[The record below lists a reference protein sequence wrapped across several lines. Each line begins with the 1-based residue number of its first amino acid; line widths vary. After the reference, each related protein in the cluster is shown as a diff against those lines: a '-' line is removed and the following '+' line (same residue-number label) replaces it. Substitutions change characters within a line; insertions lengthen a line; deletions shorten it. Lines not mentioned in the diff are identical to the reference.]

1 VRFGLGQFTLQI
13 PPWDNRQHAELY
25 ADTLELAALADD
37 TGFDSFWLAEH
48 HGAND
53 GYIPSTLSFL
63 AAVAAR
69 TRRIEIGTG
78 VLLAPFHD
86 PLRVAEDAAVV
97 DNISGGR
104 LNLGLGLGWAPEEYR
119 MFGAEHK
126 GRGKRLGEIA
136 QVLKAAWTQERF
148 TFEGEYLQ
156 YDDISITPKP
166 ARAGGPPLWLGGN
179 AEAALRRSA
188 RFGDGY
194 FPPSSAAFDQLP
206 DLAEQLVSLRKELN
220 PEQPYRFGTFQNVGL
235 GDDEDDGWRS
245 IRDGVMHV
253 RGSYMLWGQGARDV
267 SGAREAAEPFEE
279 QIRATCIVGSPEQVV
294 AKMRPSI
301 EKIDALGFA
310 DTFIS
315 VILAPPGTPAQ
326 RAREAVDRFARDV
339 IPALRS

>member
-1 VRFGLGQFTLQI
+1 MRFGLGQFTLQI
-13 PPWDNRQHAELY
+13 PPWDTRTHAELY
-25 ADTLELAALADD
+25 ADTLELAGWADD
-37 TGFDSFWLAEH
+37 VGFDSFWLAEH

-53 GYIPSTLSFL
+53 GYIPSTLPFL

-69 TRRIEIGTG
+69 TRRLEIGTG

-86 PLRVAEDAAVV
+86 PLRIAEDAAVI
-97 DNISGGR
+97 DNISAGR

-136 QVLKAAWTQERF
+136 QVLKAAWTQDRF
-148 TFEGEYLQ
+148 TFDGEYLQ

-166 ARAGGPPLWLGGN
+166 ARAGGPPIWLGGN
-179 AEAALRRSA
+179 VEAALRRSA

-194 FPPSSAAFDQLP
+194 FPPSSATWETLP
-206 DLAEQLVSLRKELN
+206 DLAAQLVALRKELDRD
-220 PEQPYRFGTFQNVGL
+220 QPYRFGSFQNVGL

-253 RGSYMLWGQGARDV
+253 RGSYLLWGQGARDV
-267 SGAREAAEPFEE
+267 SGAREAVEPFEE
-279 QIRATCIVGSPEQVV
+279 QIRATCILGSPEQVV
-294 AKMRPSI
+294 AKMRPVI
-301 EKIDALGFA
+301 EKIDSLGFA
-310 DTFIS
+310 DTFTS
-315 VILAPPGTPAQ
+315 VILAPPGTPAE
-326 RAREAVDRFARDV
+326 RARQSIDRFARDV